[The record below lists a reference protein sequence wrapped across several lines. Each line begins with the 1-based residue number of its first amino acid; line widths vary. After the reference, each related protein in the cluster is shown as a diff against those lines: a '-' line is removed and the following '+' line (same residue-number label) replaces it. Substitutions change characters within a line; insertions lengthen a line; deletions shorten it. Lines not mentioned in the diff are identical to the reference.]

1 MKIKYINRRTILA
14 LAIVTMLSSCL
25 KDDNV
30 QQDFTKLPPLVEIY
44 DGTPN
49 FDGAPNSISAAFV
62 SSAQPITYNVP
73 INYAYSSP
81 SPGVTVT
88 IAVDEVELARY
99 NNVKGTS
106 RVLLPANSYSIPN
119 NKVTIPAGAQ
129 DVQLPII
136 FNSDKIS
143 ISGSF
148 ALPLKI
154 TDASGTA
161 ISKNFASVVLLIA
174 VKNQWDGIYS
184 YSGSISRNSATGPD
198 PALSGTFTNLKNVP
212 LATTDANA
220 VSLVPL
226 WSTGVGAAGIDNTY
240 ITIDPVTNLVTVKS
254 AGNASLKNTI
264 GAVNKYDPATKTFT
278 LAFDWGTAPNTRVTT
293 LTLKYVGPRP

>member
-1 MKIKYINRRTILA
+1 M
-14 LAIVTMLSSCL
+14 
-25 KDDNV
+25 
-30 QQDFTKLPPLVEIY
+30 QQDFTKLSPLVEIY

-49 FDGAPNSISAAFV
+49 FDGAPNSISTAFLN
-62 SSAQPITYNVP
+62 SSEPITYNVP

-106 RVLLPANSYSIPN
+106 REILPADAYSIPN

-129 DVQLPII
+129 TVQLPII
-136 FNSDKIS
+136 FNRDKIT
-143 ISGSF
+143 ISGSH

-161 ISKNFASVVLLIA
+161 ISKNFASVVLLVAI
-174 VKNQWDGIYS
+174 KNQWDGIYS
-184 YSGSISRNSATGPD
+184 YSGSISRNSASGPD
-198 PALSGTFTNLKNVP
+198 PALSGSFTNLKNVP
-212 LATTDANA
+212 LATVGPNE

-226 WSTGVGAAGIDNTY
+226 WANGVGVGGIDNTS
-240 ITIDPVTNLVTVKS
+240 ITVDPVTNLVTVKS
-254 AGNASLKNTI
+254 ASNASLKNTI

-278 LAFDWGTAPNTRVTT
+278 LAFDWGVAPNNRVTT